1 MLLNVQVLRQLYY
14 FKFIVQINTRKTI
27 IKWVLLGAFGAM
39 IKEFII
45 KNFVLE
51 I

>member
-27 IKWVLLGAFGAM
+27 IK
-39 IKEFII
+39 
-45 KNFVLE
+45 
-51 I
+51 